1 MFLLDRQSRGI
12 TFLNEPITSDK
23 LQTELQTQQVLSRPS
38 FFLRAILIL
47 LVLSLIGCALL
58 LMFDFFP
65 ALLPRL
71 THGPVSA
78 LPLLLIGVAY
88 LGLQAILRPQVF
100 ELLKRVMLA
109 SAFILWGI
117 DQLLP
122 TGPIATTLGD
132 IVIVLYIIDLALM
145 MRNTLRTKFKPSSDS

>member
-1 MFLLDRQSRGI
+1 M
-12 TFLNEPITSDK
+12 NEPITFDK
-23 LQTELQTQQVLSRPS
+23 PQTPSISTRPIPPKPSVLAR
-38 FFLRAILIL
+38 LIYVF
-47 LVLSLIGCALL
+47 LVLSLLGCAVLL
-58 LMFDFFP
+58 LFDFFP
-65 ALLPRL
+65 AILPLL

-78 LPLLLIGVAY
+78 LPLLLIGIAY
-88 LGLQAILRPQVF
+88 LALQAILRPALL

-122 TGPIATTLGD
+122 TGPLATTIGD

-145 MRNTLRTKFKPSSDS
+145 MLDALHTRKS